1 MKRNFKILLCMKN
14 EIIQNRCK
22 EYLETRNCSVC
33 ICSKTFNELYNS
45 IKETMPDVV
54 ICDRKLSDC
63 VSYDVLEKL
72 RQEGVEVK
80 MFVTPS
86 EYYITDRYFGRM
98 PYFAK
103 PINTKCLGCRL
114 IHKLQLNDNFS
125 F

>member
-1 MKRNFKILLCMKN
+1 MMKLDNFIGMMTGHFDNKEQFNVMQATGKI
-14 EIIQNRCK
+14 
-22 EYLETRNCSVC
+22 
-33 ICSKTFNELYNS
+33 
-45 IKETMPDVV
+45 
-54 ICDRKLSDC
+54 SDC